1 MKRGLTLI
9 LIMIKLQF
17 INKLSDVHV
26 SLPYDLVCEVA
37 HVRVSYIEDMDTIY
51 STACVHFSSFGLPRT
66 NSCID
71 IRILNFKKSIL
82 SIIGIVFIQLPFY
95 ALDQYGELYII

>member
-1 MKRGLTLI
+1 
-9 LIMIKLQF
+9 MIKLQF

-51 STACVHFSSFGLPRT
+51 STACVHFSSFGVHFSSFGLPRT